1 VTILCPAS
9 QVDLRKV
16 LDCDALDR
24 MKDAAESG
32 VAVCN
37 HYFSQPS
44 SIPAADLLVGLEASE
59 TSFCL
64 YEDGEG
70 ILHYSTENPTVVAMD
85 EDGERRE
92 EAIAD
97 NGTFLEKRLAGTGH
111 RV

>member
-1 VTILCPAS
+1 VTILCPVN

-16 LDCDALDR
+16 PDPDALER
-24 MKDAAESG
+24 IREAAKRG
-32 VAVCN
+32 ANVCN

-59 TSFCL
+59 TLFCL
-64 YEDGEG
+64 YYDDEG

-92 EAIAD
+92 
-97 NGTFLEKRLAGTGH
+97 
-111 RV
+111 